1 MPKAQV
7 TLQVWYVLLSH
18 WDQNIFKI
26 TFKLSCLYNISPL
39 VNYQPFLTTNTLCI
53 YVFCTSCEPEI
64 VLTVLKIKTK
74 TISGLQLVKN
84 T

>member
-26 TFKLSCLYNISPL
+26 TFKLSCLYDISPL
-39 VNYQPFLTTNTLCI
+39 VNYQSFIKVKFEEISCKAAAKGI
-53 YVFCTSCEPEI
+53 YIF
-64 VLTVLKIKTK
+64 
-74 TISGLQLVKN
+74 N
-84 T
+84 